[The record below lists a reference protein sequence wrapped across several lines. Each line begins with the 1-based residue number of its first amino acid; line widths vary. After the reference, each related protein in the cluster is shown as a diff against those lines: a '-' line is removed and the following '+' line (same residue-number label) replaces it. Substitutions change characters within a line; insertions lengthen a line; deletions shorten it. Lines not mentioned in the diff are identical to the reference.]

1 MMQKLPLNCNH
12 IFRKLLWEVRVLTL
26 TKLLKVLF
34 LIQLMSEDT
43 NLEPMVYRRGV
54 EGGGAEDFWGDLKFF
69 LKREKGGF
77 AKIFDRRRREGCNF
91 FSPLIKKGSII
102 LGFFFLSKKG
112 SSNYSMLEERFL
124 ARFIK
129 IPFTGLSLLISK
141 SSVFI
146 VNWLP
151 FSQQQLQNF
160 NEKFNRP
167 LTEKLPMFQCL
178 AAATEI
184 KINEWTEIEL

>member
-1 MMQKLPLNCNH
+1 MMQKLPLNWNH

-43 NLEPMVYRRGV
+43 NFEPMVYRRGV
-54 EGGGAEDFWGDLKFF
+54 EGGQKIFGGISNFFWKGKRGICQNFWQAKAGGLQFFFSSYQKRKHYFWIFF
-69 LKREKGGF
+69 L
-77 AKIFDRRRREGCNF
+77 N
-91 FSPLIKKGSII
+91 KKGN
-102 LGFFFLSKKG
+102 
-112 SSNYSMLEERFL
+112 SNYSMLEERFL
-124 ARFIK
+124 ARFIN
-129 IPFTGLSLLISK
+129 ILFTGLSLLISK

-160 NEKFNRP
+160 NEKFNLP

-184 KINEWTEIEL
+184 KINEWTEKEL

>member
-54 EGGGAEDFWGDLKFF
+54 EGGQKIFGGISNFFWKGKRGDLPKCLADEGGRVAIFF
-69 LKREKGGF
+69 LLL
-77 AKIFDRRRREGCNF
+77 
-91 FSPLIKKGSII
+91 SKKEA
-102 LGFFFLSKKG
+102 LFLDFFFLNKKG
-112 SSNYSMLEERFL
+112 NSNYSMLEERFL
-124 ARFIK
+124 ARFIN
-129 IPFTGLSLLISK
+129 ILFTGLSLLISK

-160 NEKFNRP
+160 NEKFNLP

>member
-12 IFRKLLWEVRVLTL
+12 IFRKLLWEVRLLTL

-34 LIQLMSEDT
+34 VIQLMSEDT

-54 EGGGAEDFWGDLKFF
+54 EGGQKIFGGISNFFWKGKRGDLPKCLADEGGRVAIFF
-69 LKREKGGF
+69 LLL
-77 AKIFDRRRREGCNF
+77 
-91 FSPLIKKGSII
+91 SKKEA
-102 LGFFFLSKKG
+102 LFLDFFFLNKKG
-112 SSNYSMLEERFL
+112 NSNYSMLEERFL
-124 ARFIK
+124 ARFIN
-129 IPFTGLSLLISK
+129 ILFTGLSLLISK

-160 NEKFNRP
+160 NEKFKLP

>member
-1 MMQKLPLNCNH
+1 
-12 IFRKLLWEVRVLTL
+12 
-26 TKLLKVLF
+26 
-34 LIQLMSEDT
+34 
-43 NLEPMVYRRGV
+43 
-54 EGGGAEDFWGDLKFF
+54 
-69 LKREKGGF
+69 
-77 AKIFDRRRREGCNF
+77 
-91 FSPLIKKGSII
+91 
-102 LGFFFLSKKG
+102 
-112 SSNYSMLEERFL
+112 MLEERFL
-124 ARFIK
+124 ARFIN
-129 IPFTGLSLLISK
+129 ILFTGLSLLISK

-160 NEKFNRP
+160 NEKFNLP

>member
-1 MMQKLPLNCNH
+1 
-12 IFRKLLWEVRVLTL
+12 
-26 TKLLKVLF
+26 
-34 LIQLMSEDT
+34 MSEDT

-54 EGGGAEDFWGDLKFF
+54 EGGGAEDFWGDLKFL
-69 LKREKGGF
+69 LKREKGDLPKFLTGEGGRV
-77 AKIFDRRRREGCNF
+77 AIFF
-91 FSPLIKKGSII
+91 L
-102 LGFFFLSKKG
+102 LLSKKEALFLDFFLNKKG
-112 SSNYSMLEERFL
+112 NSNYSMLEERFL
-124 ARFIK
+124 ARFIN
-129 IPFTGLSLLISK
+129 ILFTGLSLLISK

-160 NEKFNRP
+160 NEKFNLP
-167 LTEKLPMFQCL
+167 LTEKWPMFQCL